1 MTHPIMPRIGT
12 GPDHPLPFPAGLP
25 WVLSTVPPQEPPV
38 PRYRCLP
45 AFAAMVLVPL
55 PAFAADATRLPEPS
69 GLFLLALGVTG
80 VAIGRRF
87 SSKRPD

>member
-1 MTHPIMPRIGT
+1 M
-12 GPDHPLPFPAGLP
+12 
-25 WVLSTVPPQEPPV
+25 

-87 SSKRPD
+87 SSKPRTDRRPAHVGPALTLPPARRMGMA